1 MYALSKLK
9 PYSFN
14 VSPAFS
20 ASATPFSV
28 RSTSVQPVKRFSL
41 LRHGESA
48 WNKENRFTGWTD
60 VDLTEKGI
68 AEACKAGELLKENGF
83 NFDKAY
89 TSYLKRAV
97 KTLNCVLDRMD
108 QDWIPVE
115 KSWRLNEK
123 HYGDLQGLNK
133 SETAAKYGDEQ
144 VLIWRRSYDI
154 APNALS
160 EDDPRNPRFEN
171 RYQEVPDAELPRT
184 ESLKDTIERIMPY
197 WKCIIFP
204 NLKTADEILVV
215 AHGNSLRGIIKHL
228 KHISDE
234 EIVKLNL
241 PTAVPYVFEFSDELN
256 LEKDYF
262 LGDPEEIR
270 KLMEAVANQGKK
282 K

>member
-1 MYALSKLK
+1 MKK
-9 PYSFN
+9 I
-14 VSPAFS
+14 V
-20 ASATPFSV
+20 
-28 RSTSVQPVKRFSL
+28 L

-60 VDLTEKGI
+60 VDLTEKGV
-68 AEACKAGELLKENGF
+68 AEAVRAGGLLAEKRF
-83 NFDKAY
+83 RFKKAY

-97 KTLNCVLDRMD
+97 KTLDCVLDRLD

-123 HYGDLQGLNK
+123 HYGQLQGLNK
-133 SETAAKYGDEQ
+133 AETAAKYGDEQ
-144 VLIWRRSYDI
+144 VLVWRRSFDV
-154 APNALS
+154 APHALA
-160 EDDPRNPRFEN
+160 EDDPRNPRFED

-197 WKCIIFP
+197 WKCVIFP
-204 NLKTADEILVV
+204 NLKTADELLVV

-228 KHISDE
+228 KHISDD
-234 EIVKLNL
+234 EIVHLNL
-241 PTAVPYVFEFSDELN
+241 PTAVPYVFEFDDELN
-256 LEKDYF
+256 LTKDYF
-262 LGDPEEIR
+262 LGDPEEIK